1 MKVVTRTIQDASY
14 KRRDCFK
21 LFVSDT
27 NAPLIQIQSY
37 IAATR
42 FNVTFEI
49 LSFLNQDLKIT
60 KIDYK
65 SN

>member
-1 MKVVTRTIQDASY
+1 MYTEQTDSFLT
-14 KRRDCFK
+14 DS
-21 LFVSDT
+21 LFYYS
-27 NAPLIQIQSY
+27 LF